1 MVAPEVEYLKE
12 ILPKSSPPIGGG
24 GGHSPEVPREVLIR
38 ALTYLFGGQG
48 GYRINKYA
56 TVGLDYVWEATGEA
70 VGGATGEFLKTWKT
84 YLSKLI
90 LGIVATAGLVFAVS
104 PHIRVIIFGM
114 AFEEITWGLDQVE
127 AAILKA
133 AGVT

>member
-1 MVAPEVEYLKE
+1 MVAPEIEYLKE
-12 ILPKSSPPIGGG
+12 IMPKSSPPIGGG

-56 TVGLDYVWEATGEA
+56 TVGLDYVWEATGDA
-70 VGGATGEFLKTWKT
+70 VGGATGEFLKASKT

-90 LGIVATAGLVFAVS
+90 LGIIAATGLVLAVH
-104 PHIRVIIFGM
+104 PTVRVILFGM
-114 AFEEITWGLDQVE
+114 AFEEITWGIDQVE